1 MPRGPFHQTLGTL
14 SQVFREK
21 APVTAE
27 FLKGRVRS
35 LAASLSPRPEEP
47 LLAQEFTVVPG
58 KRKERGDSS
67 KDQLPLGGMVG
78 REGHLKGSWAKPLG
92 DRAQDGGSPGEPWG
106 GGAGEG
112 LAEPEAPVGN
122 AHLLSLTPL
131 VPANCS
137 WAREDK
143 SATQTWHALTQEEP

>member
-58 KRKERGDSS
+58 KWKEWDDSS
-67 KDQLPLGGMVG
+67 EDQFPLGGREG
-78 REGHLKGSWAKPLG
+78 RGGHLKGSWAKPHG
-92 DRAQDGGSPGEPWG
+92 NRAQGGGSPGGPWG
-106 GGAGEG
+106 ARAGEG
-112 LAEPEAPVGN
+112 RAEPDAPLGN
-122 AHLLSLTPL
+122 AHLLPLTPL
-131 VPANCS
+131 LPANCS

-143 SATQTWHALTQEEP
+143 AAKQTWHALTQEEP

>member
-1 MPRGPFHQTLGTL
+1 MSRGPFHQTLGTL

-58 KRKERGDSS
+58 KAKDWDNSS
-67 KDQLPLGGMVG
+67 KDQFPLGGRVG
-78 REGHLKGSWAKPLG
+78 REDHLKGSWAKPHG
-92 DRAQDGGSPGEPWG
+92 DRAQGRGSPEERWG
-106 GGAGEG
+106 ARAGER
-112 LAEPEAPVGN
+112 LAEPGAPLRN
-122 AHLLSLTPL
+122 AHLLSLIPPF
-131 VPANCS
+131 PANFS
-137 WAREDK
+137 WARDNTAAKE
-143 SATQTWHALTQEEP
+143 TWQA